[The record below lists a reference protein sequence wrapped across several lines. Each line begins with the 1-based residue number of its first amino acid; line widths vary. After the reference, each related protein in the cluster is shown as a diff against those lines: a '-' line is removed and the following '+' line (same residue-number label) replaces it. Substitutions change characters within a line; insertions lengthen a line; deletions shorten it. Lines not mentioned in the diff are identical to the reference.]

1 MTNSPSGGGRRFAT
15 PTVGIAIA
23 VGLAMEN
30 GVPSF
35 GMPVPVG
42 VSMAGATVRAAE
54 VAMRGGAGAG
64 SNVGVGGRG
73 VPSATEVAVAASVA
87 ERAAARED
95 GDATAMSAADVAV
108 VTARVICAEFAGRVA
123 VAPVTVP
130 SVDILAVD
138 IPAGM
143 VAVVTVIAVITVATV
158 AVTVVDAAMPVG
170 TVVFAVDA
178 VVDASPVA
186 GLTGGYK
193 AVRVEAPQPV
203 SKTKTATP
211 VIHRCTCRIHCRR
224 SRLKHSS

>member
-1 MTNSPSGGGRRFAT
+1 M
-15 PTVGIAIA
+15 VGIVIA

-42 VSMAGATVRAAE
+42 VNMAGATVRAAE

-123 VAPVTVP
+123 VAAVAVP

-143 VAVVTVIAVITVATV
+143 VGVVTVIVVIAVIIVATV
-158 AVTVVDAAMPVG
+158 AVAVVDAAMPVG
-170 TVVFAVDA
+170 IVVFAVDA
-178 VVDASPVA
+178 VVDASPIA

-203 SKTKTATP
+203 SKMKTATP
-211 VIHRCTCRIHCRR
+211 VIHRCTCHIHCRR